1 MTADPSVD
9 ASSVSQN
16 QSILRFI
23 TCGSVDDGKSTL
35 IGRLLY
41 DGKLLPDD
49 QLAAL
54 ERDSRQVGTVE
65 SGLDF
70 ALLMDGLAAERAQ
83 GITIDVAY
91 RYFSTA
97 RRKFIVADAPGHEQY
112 TRNMITA
119 ASTAELAV
127 LLVDARKGLLLQTHR
142 HSHIAFMLGI
152 RHIVLAVNKMDLV
165 DFDHAVFERIVAA
178 YRAFAHDLGLPMI
191 TAIPVSALRGDN
203 IALPSP
209 AMPWYN
215 GPALI
220 PFLETVDVATLEEGR
235 TFCLP
240 VQWVNRP
247 HLDFRGYAGTVAGAP
262 VRTGDAVQ
270 ALPSGRSSRIARI
283 VTMACDLAEAI
294 PGQAVTLTLTDEIDI
309 SRGDVITHANQSEIV
324 VADQFAAH
332 IVWFGRQPLPPGRVY
347 LVRFHTAQVNGQIT
361 ELKHRINVDSLKHQ
375 AAKHLEMNEVGFCNL
390 KLDQAVP
397 FQPYVKSRAMGAFI
411 LIDRLTNETAGAGMV
426 AFPLRR
432 AFALPLQPL
441 SLDKSAR
448 SALKHQQALLIW
460 FTGLPGSG
468 KSTIANLVEQRLFA
482 LGHHTY
488 LLDGNNVRHG
498 LCQDLGFTDED
509 RIENVR
515 RVTEVARLM
524 VDAGLITLVSMISP
538 FCAERQRA
546 KELMVAGEFLE
557 IFVDAPLAE
566 CELPDPNGLYH
577 KARRHTAK
585 NVTGIDSV
593 YEPPPFADLRL
604 DTTLS
609 CADDCADQVLALLI
623 RRKLIR

>member
-1 MTADPSVD
+1 MTANPSVD
-9 ASSVSQN
+9 DSSFFQN

-54 ERDSRQVGTVE
+54 ERDSRQAGTVE

-70 ALLMDGLAAERAQ
+70 AFLMDGLAAERAQ
-83 GITIDVAY
+83 GITIGVAY

-165 DFDHAVFERIVAA
+165 DFDHAVFEKIVAA

-220 PFLETVDVATLEEGR
+220 PFLETVVVATLEEGR

-283 VTMACDLAEAI
+283 VTMAGDLSEAI

-309 SRGDVITHANQSEIV
+309 SRGDVITHADQSEIV
-324 VADQFAAH
+324 AADQFAAH

-566 CELPDPNGLYH
+566 CELRDPNGLYH

>member
-283 VTMACDLAEAI
+283 VTMAGDLAEAI

-309 SRGDVITHANQSEIV
+309 SRGDVITHADQSDIV

-566 CELPDPNGLYH
+566 CELRDPNGLYH